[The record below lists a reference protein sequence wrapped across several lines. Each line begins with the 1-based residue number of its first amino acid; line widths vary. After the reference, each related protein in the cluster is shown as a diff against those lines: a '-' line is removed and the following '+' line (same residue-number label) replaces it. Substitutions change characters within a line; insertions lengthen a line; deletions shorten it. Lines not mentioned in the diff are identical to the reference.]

1 MVKWEALVEL
11 SWNYPAVKVYRQIS
25 VKQVVPSK
33 RRAVNKAF
41 MHLALIKNINVED
54 DVYTV
59 SFVKKQHDG
68 SYCWPEPDDISD
80 VDRDD
85 IVKMSSPNETII
97 SGASS
102 TVRVKLS
109 FNKSDVN
116 AARVAL
122 KVAVANV
129 F

>member
-1 MVKWEALVEL
+1 
-11 SWNYPAVKVYRQIS
+11 
-25 VKQVVPSK
+25 
-33 RRAVNKAF
+33 

-116 AARVAL
+116 AARVVL

>member
-68 SYCWPEPDDISD
+68 SYCWPEPDD
-80 VDRDD
+80 
-85 IVKMSSPNETII
+85 M
-97 SGASS
+97 
-102 TVRVKLS
+102 
-109 FNKSDVN
+109 
-116 AARVAL
+116 
-122 KVAVANV
+122 
-129 F
+129 

>member
-1 MVKWEALVEL
+1 MT
-11 SWNYPAVKVYRQIS
+11 
-25 VKQVVPSK
+25 VPI
-33 RRAVNKAF
+33 VGLNQ
-41 MHLALIKNINVED
+41 M
-54 DVYTV
+54 T
-59 SFVKKQHDG
+59 
-68 SYCWPEPDDISD
+68 CD

>member
-1 MVKWEALVEL
+1 M
-11 SWNYPAVKVYRQIS
+11 YRQIS

-59 SFVKKQHDG
+59 SFVKKQNDG

-85 IVKMSSPNETII
+85 IVKMI
-97 SGASS
+97 
-102 TVRVKLS
+102 
-109 FNKSDVN
+109 
-116 AARVAL
+116 
-122 KVAVANV
+122 
-129 F
+129 